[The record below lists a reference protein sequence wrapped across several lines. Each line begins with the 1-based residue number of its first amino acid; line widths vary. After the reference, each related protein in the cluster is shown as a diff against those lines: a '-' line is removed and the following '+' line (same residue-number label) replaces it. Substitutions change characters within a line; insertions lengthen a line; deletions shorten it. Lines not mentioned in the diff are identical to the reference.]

1 MTTSASSSSTTTPI
15 TTSTNTG
22 TQRSRSHTTTRQS
35 VKTTKG
41 STVRSM
47 RTTSTTT
54 IPTQRTTTTDSN
66 LDYSDIPTID
76 DGNQVDTL
84 IQRRIKRSFVSY
96 LLSLMTGLA
105 EENEL
110 EDMRRF
116 ENELLE
122 RENSLGNTFGNLTV
136 QDEELTKQIQ
146 EISEKV

>member
-1 MTTSASSSSTTTPI
+1 
-15 TTSTNTG
+15 
-22 TQRSRSHTTTRQS
+22 
-35 VKTTKG
+35 
-41 STVRSM
+41 M

-66 LDYSDIPTID
+66 LDYYDIPTID

-96 LLSLMTGLA
+96 WLNSMTGLA

-136 QDEELTKQIQ
+136 QDEELTKRIQ

>member
-41 STVRSM
+41 STVRS
-47 RTTSTTT
+47 TITTT

-66 LDYSDIPTID
+66 LDYYDIPTID

-116 ENELLE
+116 EKELLE